1 MTEKAENIVKKTD
14 EQNIEKAMGEI
25 ARSTQPGSDPQ
36 VRQYAT
42 MLLGKLKESDGVG
55 PLLLALRD
63 PDIKVR
69 DQAAKSLGEIGGP
82 SVDPLIILLEDP
94 DWKVRYR
101 AAEALG
107 ITGSE
112 KAVPFLIVTLEDPK
126 DHVRYMAAKALG
138 ETGVMGDEKALIARL
153 GDENE
158 FVRRSVASTLGKT
171 GGAAAKEALQQSLI
185 CEPSEKTRE
194 AMGTAIRLL
203 GKKAI

>member
-1 MTEKAENIVKKTD
+1 MTDKAENIVKKTD
-14 EQNIEKAMGEI
+14 EQNIEKARGEI

-42 MLLGKLKESDGVG
+42 ILLGKLKESDGVG

-63 PDIKVR
+63 PDKKVR
-69 DQAAKSLGEIGGP
+69 DQAAKSLGEIGDP
-82 SVDPLIILLEDP
+82 SVDPLILLLDDA

-107 ITGSE
+107 ITRAE

-138 ETGVMGDEKALIARL
+138 ETGARGAEKALIGRL

-171 GGAAAKEALQQSLI
+171 GCAFAKEALQQSLS
-185 CEPSEKTRE
+185 CEPSENTR
-194 AMGTAIRLL
+194 
-203 GKKAI
+203 KAIKTALHQIEGKTK